1 MKRSVE
7 GLEIAGRR
15 VFVRAD
21 LNVPLDDGAVR
32 DDSRIQASLPTV
44 RDLLNRDARLV
55 IGSHL
60 GRPKGRVQKGLSLAP
75 VAKHLAQAI
84 DTSVLLAPDSVG
96 PAAERMS
103 HDLAA
108 GEILLLENLRFH
120 PGEEANDQKHVQAL
134 AHLADCYVNDAFGTS
149 HRAHASTA
157 GLPHEMPAAAGHL
170 LLAELEALNPIVRG
184 PPRPFVAIVGG
195 SKVSDKI
202 TLLERFASTAQVLI
216 LGGAMANTFLAES
229 GTDVGSSLV
238 ETNAAESVRKIR
250 AAADVSGCRL
260 VLPVDAVVAS
270 AVSHNAHT
278 RTVSVDGVPQHE
290 MILDIGP
297 ASLEVYRQALDAA
310 RTVLWNGPV
319 GVYELEPFAQGTLG
333 LARLLADSAATV
345 VVAGGDAVAA
355 ARASGRTAAFA
366 HLSTG
371 GGATLEL
378 IEGRD
383 LPGVAA
389 LPDV

>member
-1 MKRSVE
+1 MKRSIE
-7 GLEIAGRR
+7 GLDVAGQR

-21 LNVPLDDGAVR
+21 LNVPLNDGAVR
-32 DDSRIQASLPTV
+32 DDSRIRASLPTV
-44 RDLLNRDARLV
+44 RDLLNRDARIVL
-55 IGSHL
+55 GSHL
-60 GRPKGRVQKGLSLAP
+60 GRPKGQVRKGLSLAP
-75 VAKHLAQAI
+75 VAKHLARAI
-84 DTSVLLAPDSVG
+84 DASVLLAPDSVG

-108 GEILLLENLRFH
+108 GEILVLENLRFH
-120 PGEEANDQKHVQAL
+120 SGEEANDQKHVRAL
-134 AHLADCYVNDAFGTS
+134 AHLADCYVNDAFGAA
-149 HRAHASTA
+149 HRAHASTT

-170 LLAELEALNPIVRG
+170 LLAELRALDPIVRG
-184 PPRPFVAIVGG
+184 PPRPFVAIIGG
-195 SKVSDKI
+195 SKVNDKI
-202 TLLERFASTAQVLI
+202 KLLERFASTAQVLI

-229 GTDVGSSLV
+229 GKDVGSSLV
-238 ETNAAESVRKIR
+238 ETGAAKSVRKIR

-270 AVSHNAHT
+270 AVSHDAHT
-278 RTVSVDGVPQHE
+278 RTVPIDAVRQHE

-297 ASLEVYRQALDAA
+297 ASLEVYKRALDAA

-319 GVYELEPFAQGTLG
+319 GVYELDPFAQGTLG
-333 LARLLADSAATV
+333 LARLLVDSAANV

-355 ARASGRTAAFA
+355 ARASGRTGAFA

-378 IEGRD
+378 IEGRE

-389 LPDV
+389 LPDA